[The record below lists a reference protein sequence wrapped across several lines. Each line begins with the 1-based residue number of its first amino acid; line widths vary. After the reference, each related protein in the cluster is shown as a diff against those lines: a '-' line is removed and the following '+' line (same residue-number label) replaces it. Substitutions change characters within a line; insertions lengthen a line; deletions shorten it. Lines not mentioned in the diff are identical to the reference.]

1 MMNYVRTL
9 MKVMPRV
16 CKLLRYEYGSPGV
29 LGYYHAQLIDLVK
42 YPDLRTTVFHAFKE
56 IGNAILFCLLVEQS
70 LVRANAIL
78 FCLLVEQSLV
88 RTNTVDKLL
97 HRNTCTSIF
106 S

>member
-1 MMNYVRTL
+1 MANYVRTL

-70 LVRANAIL
+70 LVRAN
-78 FCLLVEQSLV
+78 
-88 RTNTVDKLL
+88 TVDK
-97 HRNTCTSIF
+97 
-106 S
+106 